1 MRLKSG
7 KRQNNQPT
15 PSGNAV
21 QMELAFSEEYRGE
34 APKDLI
40 EEIELLVA
48 KHSIESPARDEQL
61 IEEVGE
67 RENC

>member
-1 MRLKSG
+1 
-7 KRQNNQPT
+7 
-15 PSGNAV
+15 
-21 QMELAFSEEYRGE
+21 MELAFSEEYRGE